1 MHVCPCVTYVH
12 MCEQVGTGQGLACPV
27 VATAHRAVA
36 DAQAGRAGTLA
47 VCLQHVVWE
56 VLEHVQVVQVCAP
69 AGARVVMQHRS
80 PHQYP

>member
-1 MHVCPCVTYVH
+1 MPAYVCTLCARAPASGDGARSG
-12 MCEQVGTGQGLACPV
+12 MPAVG
-27 VATAHRAVA
+27 TAHRAVA

-47 VCLQHVVWE
+47 VCLQHVVRE

-69 AGARVVMQHRS
+69 AGALVVMRHRS